1 MKRLVLLL
9 VGGVL
14 LTGGFYVVWPA
25 WTLHRIAE
33 AIRADDSATLER
45 KIDFPSIRAS
55 ARAPLIEEVTRRYD
69 QFQGSGGNLLG
80 VFGPQMKKE
89 VLPRLVDSALEAIAT
104 PANVLYF
111 ARNRVALKDAL
122 RRAMEQRIVVGNT
135 RWGGTQMPPAAGTA
149 GQPNS
154 LRRNGDARRRWPAI
168 RLAQHKADCPGGAAD
183 IRDRFPSGRQGCR
196 VRTFAA
202 AGLHRDRLAR
212 GRADAAPVIVQNTI
226 TWRTT

>member
-89 VLPRLVDSALEAIAT
+89 VLPSLVDSALEAIAT

-149 GQPNS
+149 GQPS
-154 LRRNGDARRRWPAI
+154 LSAGTVTRGEDGPRYASPNIKRIALVGPLTYEIGFHRDARAAEAELLL
-168 RLAQHKADCPGGAAD
+168 RLAFTGTDW
-183 IRDRFPSGRQGCR
+183 R
-196 VRTFAA
+196 VVE
-202 AGLHRDRLAR
+202 LMPRL
-212 GRADAAPVIVQNTI
+212 
-226 TWRTT
+226 